1 MASFGTRGSWRD
13 LRRAILLVPCGRFLL
28 HLCQPIPSAQVAELG
43 CGTGRLTLARAAAGH
58 QATGV
63 DPARASLDAAQ
74 AKPDA
79 VDQIYGGWD
88 GGPADST
95 DGELLVLAHRSAAT
109 GH

>member
-1 MASFGTRGSWRD
+1 MWHGEFRHPRLVEIYDAQFSWYR
-13 LRRAILLVPCGRFLL
+13 
-28 HLCQPIPSAQVAELG
+28 
-43 CGTGRLTLARAAAGH
+43 

-88 GGPADST
+88 GGPVGST